1 MSPKLIYTMGPSGAG
16 KDSLL
21 AWLKTKLHPQ
31 APIHFARRTI
41 DRPVQQNGEQHESM
55 DAGTFKQLQEQGA
68 FSMHWVANGL
78 QYGVRHS
85 EFGGL
90 RRDQWVMVNGS
101 RAYLPHA
108 LLRFPGMTVLH
119 ITAGAEVLRSRL
131 LARQRE
137 TLAMVDARVQ
147 RAIAFQTPP
156 DCRLLEIHNDTSL
169 DTAGMN
175 LMQSLSRLEQWPPTA
190 WDQPLQT
197 TDITNSLGRLC
208 QTNPQ

>member
-1 MSPKLIYTMGPSGAG
+1 MSHQLIYTMGPSGAG

-21 AWLKTKLHPQ
+21 AWLKSRLHPQ

-41 DRPVQQNGEQHESM
+41 DRPVQSSGELHESM
-55 DAGTFKQLQEQGA
+55 DAGTFVHLRNQGA
-68 FSMHWVANGL
+68 FSLHWAANGL
-78 QYGVRHS
+78 QYGVRHT
-85 EFGGL
+85 ELDGL

-119 ITAGAEVLRSRL
+119 ITAQAEVLRSRI

-137 TLAMVDARVQ
+137 TLAMVEARVQ

-156 DCRLLEIHNDTSL
+156 DCRLLEIHNDSSL
-169 DTAGMN
+169 DAAGTK
-175 LMQSLSRLEQWPPTA
+175 LMQSLNRLEKWPSTA
-190 WDQPLQT
+190 WLRAPAL
-197 TDITNSLGRLC
+197 N
-208 QTNPQ
+208 

>member
-1 MSPKLIYTMGPSGAG
+1 MSQKLIYTMGPSGAG

-41 DRPVQQNGEQHESM
+41 DRPVQPSGELHESV
-55 DAGTFKQLQEQGA
+55 DAGSFKQLQNQGA
-68 FSMHWVANGL
+68 FSMHWAANGL
-78 QYGVRHS
+78 QYGVRHT
-85 EFGGL
+85 ELNGL
-90 RRDQWVMVNGS
+90 QRDQWVMVNGS

-137 TLAMVDARVQ
+137 TPAMVEARVQ
-147 RAIAFQTPP
+147 RTIALQTPP

-169 DTAGMN
+169 DAAGMN
-175 LMQSLSRLEQWPPTA
+175 LVQSLNCLEKWPSAA
-190 WDQPLQT
+190 WEGAPAL
-197 TDITNSLGRLC
+197 S
-208 QTNPQ
+208 

>member
-1 MSPKLIYTMGPSGAG
+1 MNQKLIYTMGPSGAG

-21 AWLKTKLHPQ
+21 AWLKTRLHPQ

-41 DRPVQQNGEQHESM
+41 GRPVQPSGELHESV
-55 DAGTFKQLQEQGA
+55 DAGAFKHLLHQGD
-68 FSMHWVANGL
+68 FSMHWAANGL
-78 QYGVRHS
+78 QYGVRHT
-85 EFGGL
+85 ELDGL

-137 TLAMVDARVQ
+137 SLAMVEARVQ

-156 DCRLLEIHNDTSL
+156 DCRFLEIYNNTSL
-169 DTAGMN
+169 DAAGLN
-175 LMQSLSRLEQWPPTA
+175 LMQSLNRLEKWPSTA
-190 WDQPLQT
+190 WVCAPVL
-197 TDITNSLGRLC
+197 N
-208 QTNPQ
+208 